1 MAIQFT
7 DKELDDLDNQLHVAL
22 EDWTDAHAEHIN
34 WQGNR
39 IEELEAENKR
49 LLDGR
54 HFAYLRLQYWANRGA
69 ISQEAELDLSKA
81 LEGE

>member
-1 MAIQFT
+1 MSEDNMSKFT
-7 DKELDDLDNQLHVAL
+7 GLSSTITSL
-22 EDWTDAHAEHIN
+22 EK
-34 WQGNR
+34 R